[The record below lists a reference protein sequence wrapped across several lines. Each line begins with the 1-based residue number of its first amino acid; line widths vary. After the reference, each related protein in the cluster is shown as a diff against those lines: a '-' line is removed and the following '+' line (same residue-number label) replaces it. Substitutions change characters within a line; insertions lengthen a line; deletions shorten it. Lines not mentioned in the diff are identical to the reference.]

1 MSRGAPP
8 RAGATARGLYEKGPG
23 SARRDGPEPPPGACL
38 FPRLLSCST
47 APANPARPRH
57 TFINT
62 PANPARARRRTP
74 ARPQLNCAEGLP
86 AEVTQEALAD
96 EAFLRAFHH
105 ALLEVHLEEGA
116 LVCPETGR
124 RFKVSKGIPNMLLN
138 EDEV

>member
-1 MSRGAPP
+1 MKLLTHNMLACTVKGVQHGYPLKIEAEEVVERQADYDPDFLRHIFPKLEWAAFLEGAQAMS
-8 RAGATARGLYEKGPG
+8 
-23 SARRDGPEPPPGACL
+23 
-38 FPRLLSCST
+38 
-47 APANPARPRH
+47 
-57 TFINT
+57 
-62 PANPARARRRTP
+62 
-74 ARPQLNCAEGLP
+74 CAEGLP
-86 AEVTQEALAD
+86 AAVPSEALSD